1 MFEYISRIIEDEL
14 DLALRSSGAVLIVG
28 PKWCGK
34 TSTAEIKSNSKI
46 YMQNPDQFAS
56 NIKIAN
62 IKPSLLLEG
71 ETPRLIDEWQ
81 VAPNLWD
88 SVRYTV
94 DRRGGVGHF
103 ILTGSAVPTDNKTMH
118 TGTGRISRIVMRPM
132 SLYESKNSNGSVSL
146 GKVFEEKSLEASVSE
161 LDIEDYA
168 YLICRG
174 GWPASVGTNEEIAI
188 RRTSDYINAV
198 VNYDVAAVDGVEKN
212 PNKVEQL
219 LKSLSRNICTS
230 ASIPTIIK
238 DVLGSEETISE
249 NTVKSYMNAL
259 QRIFVIENLPAW
271 SPSLRSKTAIR
282 NSPKRLFVDPSL
294 ATASLGMTKDAVM
307 KDFNFF
313 GFLFEALCIRD
324 LRIYAQS
331 MGGKVFHYRDK
342 NDFEIDAIVSLKD
355 GTWGAIE
362 IKLGDYEVD
371 DAARNLLKLREIIDS
386 TKMKNPSF
394 LMVLTGT
401 RYSYKREDGVLVVP
415 VGCLKN

>member
-1 MFEYISRIIEDEL
+1 MKYMNRIIEEEL
-14 DLALRSSGAVLIVG
+14 DLSLRSSGAVLIVG

-34 TSTAEIKSNSKI
+34 TSTAEYKSNSEI
-46 YMQNPDQFAS
+46 YMQDPDQLES
-56 NIKIAN
+56 NLKIAK

-88 SVRYTV
+88 SVRYSV

-103 ILTGSAVPTDNKTMH
+103 ILTGSAVPVDNKTWH
-118 TGTGRISRIVMRPM
+118 TGTGRISRIMMRPM
-132 SLYESKNSNGSVSL
+132 SLYESGDSNGSVSL
-146 GKVFEEKSLEASVSE
+146 SKIFEQNTVGAGESDLV
-161 LDIEDYA
+161 IEQYA

-174 GWPASVGTNEEIAI
+174 GWPESINSSEEVAL
-188 RRTSDYINAV
+188 RRTSDYIDAV
-198 VNYDVAAVDGVEKN
+198 INYDVAAVDGIDKN

-219 LKSLSRNICTS
+219 LKSLSRNICTT
-230 ASIPTIIK
+230 ASIPTIIN

-259 QRIFVIENLPAW
+259 QRIFVIENMPAW

-282 NSPKRLFVDPSL
+282 TSPKRLFVDPSL
-294 ATASLGMTKDAVM
+294 ATASLGMTKDAVL

-331 MGGKVFHYRDK
+331 IGGKVFHYRDK
-342 NDFEIDAIVSLKD
+342 YDVEIDAIISLKD
-355 GTWGAIE
+355 GRWGAVE

-371 DAARNLLKLREIIDS
+371 SAARNLLKLSDKIDS
-386 TKMKNPSF
+386 SRMNKPSF
-394 LMVLTGT
+394 LMVVTGT
-401 RYSYKREDGVLVVP
+401 MYSYKRDDGVLVVP
-415 VGCLKN
+415 IGCLKN